1 MAIDTRVV
9 PEPEPPMRVP
19 GSRPPRVYYGWWLVL
34 AALVAQFV
42 AMGAGSYVLGPFLEP
57 MTVELDWSRAQFT
70 LARTL
75 GQVVL
80 ALGGFFVGTHVDRH
94 GARKLMLVGTAVLA
108 TSMLMLSYIEDLWQW
123 MLVYGVA
130 VSAGAAMTGNLVVN
144 VTLSKWFVDKRGRA
158 VGWASMG
165 VSLAGVLLT
174 PLTTELIDQYGW
186 RSAWRTL
193 AIGAAVLLIPAA
205 LAMRRA
211 PEDHGLFPDGRSA
224 EDAAGALGAG
234 ARADFAESLTRA
246 EALRT
251 SAFYLLVV
259 AFGMFVVTIGVM
271 LLQTVPFMTDAGY
284 GRNEAALMVTLA
296 SVPALLSKP
305 VWGYLMDRAAPNKLA
320 SLGAALTGAAMVT
333 ITLSV
338 NAGADPV
345 VFAGFFLLGLGWG
358 GLIPLQEVIW
368 ASFFGRKHLGSVRSA
383 AMPFSLV
390 IGAGAPLAASWYF
403 DEVGNYNGAFL
414 VVAAMNFTAAVLL
427 LFVRRPQRKIIVPEA
442 LDPA

>member
-1 MAIDTRVV
+1 
-9 PEPEPPMRVP
+9 VP
-19 GSRPPRVYYGWWLVL
+19 GSQPRRDYYGWWLVL

-42 AMGAGSYVLGPFLEP
+42 ALGAGSYVLGPFLEP

-70 LARTL
+70 RARTR

-108 TSMLMLSYIEDLWQW
+108 TSMLKLRYIAALWQW
-123 MLVYGVA
+123 MLVYGDA
-130 VSAGAAMTGNLVVN
+130 DSAGAAMTGNLVDN

-338 NAGADPV
+338 NAGVDPV

>member
-1 MAIDTRVV
+1 MAIDTRAL

-19 GSRPPRVYYGWWLVL
+19 ADRPPRFYYGWWLVV

-42 AMGAGSYVLGPFLEP
+42 SMGAGNYVLGPFLEP
-57 MTVELDWSRAQFT
+57 MTVELDWSRSQFT

-80 ALGGFFVGTHVDRH
+80 AACGFFVGTHVDRH
-94 GARKLMLVGTAVLA
+94 GARRLMLIGLA
-108 TSMLMLSYIEDLWQW
+108 ILFTSMIALSYIEELWQW
-123 MLVYGVA
+123 MVVYGIA
-130 VSAGAAMTGNLVVN
+130 LSAGAAMTGNLVVN

-165 VSLAGVLLT
+165 VSLAGVVLT
-174 PLTTELIDQYGW
+174 PATTRIIDEWGW
-186 RSAWRTL
+186 RSAWRAL
-193 AIGAAVLLIPAA
+193 AVGSVVLLVPAA

-211 PEDHGLFPDGRSA
+211 PEDSGLFPDGRSA
-224 EDAAGALGAG
+224 EDAAGALGAN
-234 ARADFAESLTRA
+234 ARADFAESLTRH

-284 GRNEAALMVTLA
+284 PRSEAAFMVTLA
-296 SVPALLSKP
+296 SIPALLSKP
-305 VWGYLMDRAAPNKLA
+305 MWGFLMDRISPNKLA
-320 SLGAALTGAAMVT
+320 SFGAAVTGLAMVT

-338 NAGADPV
+338 RAGNDPA
-345 VFAGFFLLGLGWG
+345 VFTGFFMLGLGWG

-368 ASFFGRKHLGSVRSA
+368 ASYFGRRHLGSVRSA

-403 DEVGNYNGAFL
+403 DEVGNYDGAFL
-414 VVAAMNFTAAVLL
+414 AVAAMNFTAAALL
-427 LFVRRPQRKIIVPEA
+427 LLVRKPRRAPIE
-442 LDPA
+442 PAVLAAE